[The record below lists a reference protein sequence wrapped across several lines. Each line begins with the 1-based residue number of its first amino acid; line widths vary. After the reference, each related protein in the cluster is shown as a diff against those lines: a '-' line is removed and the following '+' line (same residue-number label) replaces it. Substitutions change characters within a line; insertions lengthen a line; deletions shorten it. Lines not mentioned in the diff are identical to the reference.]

1 MRHGKVHRKLNRTAE
16 HRKAMFANMAAALI
30 KHEQIV
36 TTLPKAKELRPIVEK
51 LVTLGKKGGLSLR
64 RQAISELRDHD
75 QVKKLFDVLAARY
88 KDRQGGYTR
97 IIKAGF
103 RYGDN
108 APMAVIEFVDRDV
121 DAKGQDSGPVQEKAS
136 EAAWGDAT
144 RVGALLSEG
153 ADLEA
158 RDRAGRTALLLATH
172 GNHVEVAR
180 LLIAAG
186 ADVNAKD
193 AISDTPYLYAGA
205 EGHNEILK
213 MTLAA
218 GADLASTNRYGGV
231 ALIPAAHHGHPETVK
246 ILLGTTIN
254 INHINR
260 LGWTALIE
268 AVILSDG
275 GPVHTEIVR
284 LLVDAGADVNIPD
297 REGVTPLAHARSRGY
312 AQMIAILEKA
322 GAK

>member
-1 MRHGKVHRKLNRTAE
+1 VIHHIAANFSRAAHRAARFILAGCLTLGLSGGC
-16 HRKAMFANMAAALI
+16 MAAAS
-30 KHEQIV
+30 
-36 TTLPKAKELRPIVEK
+36 A
-51 LVTLGKKGGLSLR
+51 GKSQLLE
-64 RQAISELRDHD
+64 A
-75 QVKKLFDVLAARY
+75 AAR
-88 KDRQGGYTR
+88 
-97 IIKAGF
+97 
-103 RYGDN
+103 
-108 APMAVIEFVDRDV
+108 
-121 DAKGQDSGPVQEKAS
+121 
-136 EAAWGDAT
+136 GDAT

-312 AQMIAILEKA
+312 AQMVAILEKA